1 LWTMSRTT
9 AWRIT
14 KRAMQ
19 MAGVSGRAAT
29 PRGLRHGFGVGTVR
43 AGISI
48 TLIKRWMG
56 HSRLSSTEVYL
67 DVIGLEER
75 RFAE

>member
-1 LWTMSRTT
+1 VREVPIPPALTRSIAKEFSAEFARLDPEQRVARLWTMSRTT

-29 PRGLRHGFGVGTVR
+29 PRGLRHGFG
-43 AGISI
+43 
-48 TLIKRWMG
+48 
-56 HSRLSSTEVYL
+56 
-67 DVIGLEER
+67 
-75 RFAE
+75 